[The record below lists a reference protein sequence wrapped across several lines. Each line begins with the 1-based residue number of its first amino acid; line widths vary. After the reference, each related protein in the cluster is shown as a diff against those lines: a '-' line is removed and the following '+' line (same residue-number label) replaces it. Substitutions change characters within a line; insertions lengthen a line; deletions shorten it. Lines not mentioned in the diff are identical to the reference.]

1 MGWNPIS
8 TRTRCVCLLAAAFFL
23 AGLAPGCGKKKP
35 KKIEKPKVEKTNW
48 KAKWAKVF
56 AEGEEGKWWIKQG
69 FNTLQGATTDE
80 ARGEAFDKM
89 IKGYKQIM
97 KAIQMGEEVVEA
109 AEAKDKGESFPEWE
123 RDLASW
129 TEEASKV
136 RKSSG
141 MPMEYI
147 EKMNK

>member
-1 MGWNPIS
+1 MASIS
-8 TRTRCVCLLAAAFFL
+8 TRTRCLCLVTAALLLATLVPA
-23 AGLAPGCGKKKP
+23 CGKKK
-35 KKIEKPKVEKTNW
+35 KKKNDKPKVEKTNW
-48 KAKWAKVF
+48 KAKWDKVF

-69 FNTLQGATTDE
+69 FNSLQAATTDE
-80 ARGEAFDKM
+80 ARGEAYDKM

-97 KAIQMGEEVVEA
+97 KAIAMGEEVVEA
-109 AEAKDKGESFPEWE
+109 AEAKNRGESFPEWE
-123 RDLASW
+123 RDLAAW